1 MKRHF
6 VIERYFLARPD
17 VAQGNKE
24 DVPIQD
30 LHVAIWF
37 TGMVNIVSTVTILTT
52 IKAPTGIKPAS
63 PQHTPVRTPFCLCI
77 CDSYAGIFRDL
88 SATLKQANGKTA
100 FTVDC
105 RTANRKSRRKLH

>member
-1 MKRHF
+1 MKRHL
-6 VIERYFLARPD
+6 VIKRYFLARLD
-17 VAQGNKE
+17 VTQGNKK
-24 DVPIQD
+24 DVAIQN
-30 LHVAIWF
+30 LHVAVWF

-88 SATLKQANGKTA
+88 SAPLK
-100 FTVDC
+100 
-105 RTANRKSRRKLH
+105 